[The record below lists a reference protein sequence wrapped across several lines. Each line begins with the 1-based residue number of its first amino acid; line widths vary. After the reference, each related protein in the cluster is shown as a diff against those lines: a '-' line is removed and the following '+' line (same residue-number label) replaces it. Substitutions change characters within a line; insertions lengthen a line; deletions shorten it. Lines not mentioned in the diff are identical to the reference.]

1 MRFSSKTAKLLR
13 RLLRVVP
20 KRRKIAFIYLLP
32 ISLFSGIVD
41 VLVLTLASRLFSA
54 LVAEPNR
61 PSIPFADLIATD
73 AKSKLILLLVI
84 YILMNWIASFMK
96 LYSKASQVRLKSLI
110 WRDLSEIAQRKI
122 LSQSYEF
129 FINKQSKNPSKVILL
144 TLTRVCDNLVLP
156 CLQLIN
162 SSVIVVMIS
171 IATLSIA
178 KIPALILILSI
189 LLCYIFLSW
198 LITPFVRF
206 ANRRR
211 ISLETKI
218 NHIVN
223 ETTRTIL
230 DVHLTNSEEY
240 FHSKYERVGRQ
251 SIPYIWKS
259 EVLPDTPRALIE
271 PLGITLIFSFGIIP
285 LVFDNLSNN
294 YAEAIPFLATIAIA
308 SLKLT
313 PPLQDSFRALTSIR
327 AGLPYINEALD
338 LLELPV
344 ERLSLDSPNVISP
357 RGIKPKSSIILNN
370 VSYQYPSSNQLILDE
385 INMTIPVGARVAFVG
400 KTGSGKTT
408 LANQLL
414 CHLSPS
420 KGTLQI
426 DGIDIS
432 KYEIPAWQACCSY
445 VPQSINLLDS
455 NILENVAYG
464 VESNKI
470 DLERVWESLEAA
482 QIADYIAE
490 FPLGLYTSVG
500 PNGISLS
507 GGQRQRIAL
516 ARAFYRQSIF
526 MVLDEATSAL
536 DNTTESDVMNAIQL
550 IGRRSTIVIIA
561 HRLSTIMKCDVIYEF
576 EKGRIKAFGNYSEL
590 IAKSS
595 SFRDMTLY
603 TNDVEDKNFTVDKLN
618 NKFLQ

>member
-1 MRFSSKTAKLLR
+1 MKFSSKTVKSLR

-20 KRRKIAFIYLLP
+20 KKRKISFIYLLP
-32 ISLFSGIVD
+32 ISFLSGIVD
-41 VLVLTLASRLFSA
+41 VFVLTLASRLFTA
-54 LVAEPNR
+54 LIGEPNK

-73 AKSKLILLLVI
+73 AKSKLILLLVV
-84 YILMNWIASFMK
+84 YILMNWLASFMK
-96 LYSKASQVRLKSLI
+96 LYSRASQVRLKSLI
-110 WRDLSEIAQRKI
+110 WRDLSELAQRKI

-129 FINKQSKNPSKVILL
+129 FISRKNSNPSKVILL

-156 CLQLIN
+156 FLQLIN

-189 LLCYIFLSW
+189 LVCYVIISW
-198 LITPFVRF
+198 FITPFVRL

-223 ETTRTIL
+223 ETTKTIS
-230 DVHLTNSEEY
+230 DVHLTNSEHY
-240 FHSKYERVGRQ
+240 FHSKYERIGRE

-271 PLGITLIFSFGIIP
+271 PLGITLIFFFGIIP
-285 LVFDNLSNN
+285 LLFNDQANN
-294 YAEAIPFLATIAIA
+294 YSGAIPFLATIAIA

-313 PPLQDSFRALTSIR
+313 PPLQDAFRAFTSIR

-338 LLELPV
+338 LLELPI
-344 ERLSLDSPNVISP
+344 ERLSLDSPNVISQE
-357 RGIKPKSSIILNN
+357 GIKPKSNIILNH
-370 VSYQYPSSNQLILDE
+370 VSYQYPSSNQLILDD

-400 KTGSGKTT
+400 RTGSGKTT

-414 CHLSPS
+414 CHLRPT
-420 KGTLQI
+420 KGSLRI

-445 VPQSINLLDS
+445 VPQAINLLDS

-470 DLERVWESLEAA
+470 DLERVWEALEAA
-482 QIADYIAE
+482 QIANYISE
-490 FPLGLYTSVG
+490 FPLGLYTTVG
-500 PNGISLS
+500 PNGIKLS

-526 MVLDEATSAL
+526 LVLDEATSAL

-550 IGRRSTIVIIA
+550 IGRHSTIVIIA

-576 EKGRIKAFGNYSEL
+576 EKGRIKAFGGYNEL

-595 SFRDMTLY
+595 SFREMSLY
-603 TNDVEDKNFTVDKLN
+603 SNDLDKNGFILDK
-618 NKFLQ
+618 

>member
-1 MRFSSKTAKLLR
+1 MRFSSKTTSRLR
-13 RLLRVVP
+13 RLLRLVP
-20 KRRKIAFIYLLP
+20 KRRKISFIYLLP
-32 ISLFSGIVD
+32 ISLASGLVD
-41 VLVLTLASRLFSA
+41 VLVLTLASRLFAA
-54 LVAEPNR
+54 LVGEPNK
-61 PSIPFADLIATD
+61 PSIPYSDLIAPD

-84 YILMNWIASFMK
+84 YILMNWLASFMK
-96 LYSKASQVRLKSLI
+96 LYSKASQVRLKSLL

-129 FINKQSKNPSKVILL
+129 FITKNNRNPSKIILL

-156 CLQLIN
+156 FLQFIN
-162 SSVIVVMIS
+162 SFCIVVMIS

-178 KIPALILILSI
+178 KIPALVLILSI
-189 LLCYIFLSW
+189 LFCYVILSF
-198 LITPFVRF
+198 LITPFVRY
-206 ANRRR
+206 ANQRR
-211 ISLETKI
+211 ISLENKI
-218 NHIVN
+218 SHIVN
-223 ETTRTIL
+223 ETTKTIL
-230 DVHLTNSEEY
+230 DVHITNSEN
-240 FHSKYERVGRQ
+240 FFQRKYEKIGRK

-271 PLGITLIFSFGIIP
+271 PLGITLIFCFGIIP
-285 LVFDNLSNN
+285 LVSTNEASN

-313 PPLQDSFRALTSIR
+313 PPLQDSFRAFTSIR
-327 AGLPYINEALD
+327 AGLPFIDEVLD
-338 LLELPV
+338 LLELPKQ
-344 ERLSLDSPNVISP
+344 RLSLDSPDVISP
-357 RGIKPKSSIILNN
+357 KGIKPKSNIILNH
-370 VSYQYPSSNQLILDE
+370 VSYKYPSSNKLILDD
-385 INMTIPVGARVAFVG
+385 ISMTIPVGSRIAFVG

-432 KYEIPAWQACCSY
+432 KYEIPAWQDCCSY

-455 NILENVAYG
+455 NIVENVAYG
-464 VESNKI
+464 VEFTQI
-470 DLERVWESLEAA
+470 DLNRVWESLEAA
-482 QIADYIAE
+482 QIANYIADL
-490 FPLGLYTSVG
+490 PLGLYTSLG

-526 MVLDEATSAL
+526 FVLDEATSAL
-536 DNTTESDVMNAIQL
+536 DNSTESDVMNAIEL

-576 EKGRIKAFGNYSEL
+576 EKGKIKAFGNYNEL
-590 IAKSS
+590 MAKSV
-595 SFRDMTLY
+595 SFRDMSLY
-603 TNDVEDKNFTVDKLN
+603 NNDLESNKIRVDKLN
-618 NKFLQ
+618 D